1 MKLSKGLLFALAMVC
16 GFGQAAAQSYPT
28 KPVAILVPFAP
39 GGATDI
45 VARITAQAL
54 TESLGQSFVV
64 DNRPGAGG
72 MLALEQVAKAA
83 PDGYTLLLPS
93 TGPATISPVLY
104 KSRGFDPL
112 ARLDPVI
119 LIGGAPGILLVR
131 NGLNARS
138 VKELLALS
146 RAAPGALNMASA
158 GSGSIQHLLGVYFQS
173 DAGVK
178 WTHVPYKGSAPAL
191 ADMVGGR
198 VDVMFDVVPSAAP
211 FVKAGSL
218 RALAVSTQKRSNQLP
233 EVPTL
238 EELGF
243 PGYDITGW
251 QGLLAPKGTPSD
263 VILRLNAAVNK
274 SLQTAEMKAKLAAVG
289 TYPDGGP
296 PEVLGERMRAELR
309 NWAKAIQISGAVAE

>member
-1 MKLSKGLLFALAMVC
+1 MKLSRGFLFALAMVC
-16 GFGQAAAQSYPT
+16 WFGQAAAQSYPT
-28 KPVAILVPFAP
+28 KPVTILVPFAP

-54 TESLGQSFVV
+54 SDSLGQAFVV
-64 DNRPGAGG
+64 DNRPGVGG
-72 MLALEQVAKAA
+72 MLALEQVAKAT

-104 KSRGFDPL
+104 KSRRFDPL

-158 GSGSIQHLLGVYFQS
+158 GSGSIQHLLGEYFQS

-191 ADMVGGR
+191 AEMVGGR

-211 FVKAGSL
+211 FVKAGNL
-218 RALAVSTQKRSNQLP
+218 RALAVSTQKRSSQLP

-251 QGLLAPKGTPSD
+251 QGLLAPKGTPPD
-263 VILRLNAAVNK
+263 VILKLNAAVNK
-274 SLQTAEMKAKLAAVG
+274 ALQTAEMKAKLAAVG
-289 TYPDGGP
+289 TYPDGGS

>member
-1 MKLSKGLLFALAMVC
+1 MKLSRGFLFALAMVC
-16 GFGQAAAQSYPT
+16 WFGQAAAQSYPT
-28 KPVAILVPFAP
+28 KPVTILVPFAP

-54 TESLGQSFVV
+54 SDSLGQAFVV
-64 DNRPGAGG
+64 DNRPGVGG
-72 MLALEQVAKAA
+72 MLALEQVAKAT

-158 GSGSIQHLLGVYFQS
+158 GSGSIQHLLGEYFQS

-191 ADMVGGR
+191 AEMVGGR

-211 FVKAGSL
+211 FVKAGNL
-218 RALAVSTQKRSNQLP
+218 RALAVSTQKRSSQLP

-251 QGLLAPKGTPSD
+251 QGLLAPKGTPPD
-263 VILRLNAAVNK
+263 VILKLNAAVNK
-274 SLQTAEMKAKLAAVG
+274 ALQTAEMKAKLAAVG
-289 TYPDGGP
+289 TYPDGGS